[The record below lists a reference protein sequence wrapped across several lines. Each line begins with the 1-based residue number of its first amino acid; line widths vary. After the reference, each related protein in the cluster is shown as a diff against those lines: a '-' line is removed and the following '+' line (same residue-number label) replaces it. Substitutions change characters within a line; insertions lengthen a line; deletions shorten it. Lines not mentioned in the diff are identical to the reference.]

1 MPNKDAQ
8 LIVVKLFFLMEIV
21 IQKSSKSFISQNETE
36 WTSNLS
42 EDNLML
48 PYINLS
54 LWSDF
59 YLY

>member
-1 MPNKDAQ
+1 
-8 LIVVKLFFLMEIV
+8 MEIV
-21 IQKSSKSFISQNETE
+21 IQKSSKSFISRNETE